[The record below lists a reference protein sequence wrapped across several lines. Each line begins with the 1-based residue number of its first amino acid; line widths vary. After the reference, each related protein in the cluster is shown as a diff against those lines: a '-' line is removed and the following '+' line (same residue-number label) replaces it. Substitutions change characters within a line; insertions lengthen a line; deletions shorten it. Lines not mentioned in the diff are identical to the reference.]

1 MDLSVI
7 PVNKTRHVIVYSLIP
22 LFSSIA
28 TSFAVL
34 YLVNQKIII
43 NNPPNAWSSFA
54 YAAIDAPFCLKYP
67 LFVLSVSS
75 FNLWSSSPVY
85 INIIDVTSI
94 FWVNINVTIYVL
106 PGSKHKYKVIYA
118 INGIVTLL
126 LLYTIFNRYELY
138 LFDYYGANMIPDVG
152 IVYVYSGLILS
163 AFHAQDKN
171 YLAGLLCIVSGFNCK
186 LLDLYMQQDWGTCV
200 FHILTALGTNLVI
213 RLTRFDLLQEERK
226 REREQHPDSVLEPA
240 FNSMHIQSDNNNA
253 ML

>member
-7 PVNKTRHVIVYSLIP
+7 PINKTRHIIVYSLIP

-43 NNPPNAWSSFA
+43 NTPANAWSSFA

-75 FNLWSSSPVY
+75 FNLWSSAPEY
-85 INIIDVTSI
+85 IDIIDVTSI
-94 FWVNINVTIYVL
+94 FWVNINVTLYVL
-106 PGSKHKYKVIYA
+106 PGSKYKYKIIYG

-126 LLYTIFNRYELY
+126 LLYTICNRYELY
-138 LFDYYGANMIPDVG
+138 VFDYYGTYMIPDVG

-163 AFHAQDKN
+163 AFHIKDEN
-171 YLAGLLCIVSGFNCK
+171 YLTGLLCIISGFNCK
-186 LLDLYMQQDWGTCV
+186 LLDLYKGQYWGTCV
-200 FHILTALGTNLVI
+200 FHMLTALGTNLVI
-213 RLTRFDLLQEERK
+213 KVKNLDILQEVREI
-226 REREQHPDSVLEPA
+226 EREIEGHPLEPA
-240 FNSMHIQSDNNNA
+240 FNSMHIQTHNNNA

>member
-7 PVNKTRHVIVYSLIP
+7 PMNKLRYILVYSLLP
-22 LFSSIA
+22 LFSSIV
-28 TSFAVL
+28 TSFVVL

-54 YAAIDAPFCLKYP
+54 YAAIDAPLCLKYP

-75 FNLWSSSPVY
+75 FNLWSSAPVY
-85 INIIDVTSI
+85 IDIIDVTSI

-106 PGSKHKYKVIYA
+106 PGSKYKYKIIYA

-138 LFDYYGANMIPDVG
+138 VFDYYGANMIPDVG

-163 AFHAQDKN
+163 AFHIKDEN
-171 YLAGLLCIVSGFNCK
+171 YLTGLLCIISGFNCK
-186 LLDLYMQQDWGTCV
+186 LLDLYKGQDWGTCL

-213 RLTRFDLLQEERK
+213 RVNRLDIQEARVE
-226 REREQHPDSVLEPA
+226 STEPA
-240 FNSMHIQSDNNNA
+240 FNTMHIQRHNSNSA
-253 ML
+253 LL

>member
-1 MDLSVI
+1 MNLSVI
-7 PVNKTRHVIVYSLIP
+7 PMNKIRYILIYSLLP

-28 TSFAVL
+28 TSFVVL

-54 YAAIDAPFCLKYP
+54 YAAIDAPLCLKYP

-75 FNLWSSSPVY
+75 FNLWSRAPVY
-85 INIIDVTSI
+85 IDIIDVTSI

-106 PGSKHKYKVIYA
+106 PGSKYKYKIIYA

-138 LFDYYGANMIPDVG
+138 VFDYYGANMIPDVG

-163 AFHAQDKN
+163 AFHIKDEN
-171 YLAGLLCIVSGFNCK
+171 YLTGLLCIISGFNCK
-186 LLDLYMQQDWGTCV
+186 LLDLYKGQDWGTCV
-200 FHILTALGTNLVI
+200 FHMLTALGTNLVI
-213 RLTRFDLLQEERK
+213 KVNNLHFVQEER
-226 REREQHPDSVLEPA
+226 ERETHPDSAVEPA
-240 FNSMHIQSDNNNA
+240 FNSMHIQGDNNNA